1 MIGTTFIKTIRQ
13 LIIHDRI
20 IHCSS
25 EFIFAKNKRNFLAKN
40 ETISVLYF
48 FKVHAR
54 SCLKESYIK

>member
-1 MIGTTFIKTIRQ
+1 MNIVLYINMIGTTFIQTIRQ

-40 ETISVLYF
+40 ETIKCSVF
-48 FKVHAR
+48 F
-54 SCLKESYIK
+54 